1 MSSWFIW
8 IVVVVALLA
17 TAGQAL
23 LRVRARQRLQGWARS
38 TGWRY
43 SPRDDEW
50 TTISSSHPFGQGRDH
65 RACDVVQGPYDGRDA
80 LAFDYRWTTGHGR
93 DRAVHHAHVVAL
105 RLPAFLPTVQVTPE
119 GLGTVLAHLV
129 GAQDVRFESDD
140 FNRAYRVTAS
150 DLRTASDVLNPRLLE
165 RLLRADARHV
175 SWRID
180 GGWVLSWRPGGW
192 DLDSLAARLGVLGA
206 VVRAV
211 PRHVWQDHG
220 YDPLTDSTP
229 GEAVL

>member
-1 MSSWFIW
+1 MNDWVFW
-8 IVVVVALLA
+8 LLLVVAL
-17 TAGQAL
+17 AGAAVQAW
-23 LRVRARQRLQGWARS
+23 LRVQNRRRLQEWVQT

-43 SPRDDEW
+43 TDRDDRW
-50 TTISSSHPFGQGRDH
+50 TTISTSHPFGEGRDH
-65 RACDVVQGPYDGRDA
+65 RASDVVQGPYDRHDA

-93 DRAVHHAHVVAL
+93 DRTVHHAHVVAL

-119 GLGTVLAHLV
+119 GLGTVLARLV
-129 GAQDVRFESDD
+129 GAQDVQFESED
-140 FNRAYRVTAS
+140 FNRAYRVTAD

-165 RLLRADARHV
+165 RLLRSDSRHV

-180 GGWVLSWRPGGW
+180 GVWILSWQAGGW
-192 DLDSLAARLGVLGA
+192 DLDSLAARLGVLAA

-220 YDPLTDSTP
+220 YDPLTDRTS